1 MRKSLLL
8 LALLLVSAAVHA
20 QFTRFL
26 PPAGERGKTGDKLPL
41 PAVIVDKKVLR
52 LAPGAVIVDQSNRT
66 LVHEQLPV
74 GADVFFTRNQA
85 GDVARMYILTDLEKA
100 RFAANPPPKP
110 APTPVPVGA
119 PIAPR

>member
-8 LALLLVSAAVHA
+8 LALLFVSAAAQA

-26 PPAGERGKTGDKLPL
+26 PPAGERGKTGDKLAL

-52 LAPGAVIVDQSNRT
+52 LAPGAVIIDQNNRT